1 MRLTR
6 PEFDAH
12 FLQFVDDPEAVAFVD
27 RAMRIASDPNAVVD
41 AERSDARL
49 MQSLVDIVRSAI
61 DVERGLKMLDA
72 RPELLAELNAAHPLA
87 VVVLLC
93 ADWDPSATDARE
105 RAQEKLSDPK
115 FAALVRLAAF
125 VDGAATTAETL

>member
-12 FLQFVDDPEAVAFVD
+12 FLLQFADDPEVIAFVD

-41 AERSDARL
+41 AERDARI

-61 DVERGLKMLDA
+61 AVERGLKVLDT
-72 RPELLAELNAAHPLA
+72 RQELLAELNAAHPLA

-115 FAALVRLAAF
+115 FAALIRLAAF
-125 VDGAATTAETL
+125 IE